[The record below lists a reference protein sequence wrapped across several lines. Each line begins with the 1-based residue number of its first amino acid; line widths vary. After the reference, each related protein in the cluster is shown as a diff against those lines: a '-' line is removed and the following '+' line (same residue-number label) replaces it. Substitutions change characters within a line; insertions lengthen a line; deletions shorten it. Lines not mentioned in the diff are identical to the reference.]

1 MARLKSCLF
10 KAGFVRPVLSFA
22 RGDGAVQPCTLK
34 HGTWRR
40 VPEESEWILMR
51 WLAMICGV
59 AAIGCGAALACA
71 QAAQPTA
78 AEKKS
83 ATTIVL
89 PPSPKAL
96 LPDAF
101 DGWEAAEPSKVV
113 MDAAQADPANAAALK
128 EYGFNAAVAASY
140 KREGETLSLRAL
152 RFDDASG
159 AYGAYSYYRQNGWPK
174 VAIGNGAASDK
185 NRVLFWVGTTVVDAT
200 FSQIGPMSAGELRE
214 IARQLPAPEGSRAL
228 LPPILACLPQ
238 TKLDPQTT
246 HYAVGP
252 AGYAGAG
259 GVLPPTLVNFDKG
272 AETLTAN
279 YSLISGSATLTLID
293 YPTPQIAHAKVDAIR
308 AYLKAGSQAT
318 PPWPKPLSDSD
329 TASLEVRDS
338 GPVVAIVSGDAI
350 PEESHRLLEAV
361 HFEAEMTAIP
371 QPVESEIEKTGKLL
385 LGITAL
391 SLIGAAA
398 AILLGGFL
406 GGGRALYRMAT
417 GKPASSVYDMDFIHL
432 DLREK
437 WVEVQGESVEET
449 EATDGPHPKG

>member
-1 MARLKSCLF
+1 
-10 KAGFVRPVLSFA
+10 VRGYSAL
-22 RGDGAVQPCTLK
+22 
-34 HGTWRR
+34 R
-40 VPEESEWILMR
+40 VPEGSEKFLMR
-51 WLAMICGV
+51 WLATICGV
-59 AAIGCGAALACA
+59 AAIGCGAARTCA
-71 QAAQPTA
+71 QATQPTA
-78 AEKKS
+78 EERKS
-83 ATTIVL
+83 ATVLTL

-96 LPDAF
+96 LPDEF
-101 DGWEAAEPSKVV
+101 DGWTTAEPGKTVT
-113 MDAAQADPANAAALK
+113 DPAQADPANAAALK
-128 EYGFNAAVAASY
+128 EYGFNAAVEASY

-174 VAIGNGAASDK
+174 VDIGNGAASNK

-200 FSQIGPMSAGELRE
+200 FSQVDPMSAGELRE
-214 IARQLPAPEGSRAL
+214 IARQLPAPDGSRAL

-238 TKLDPQTT
+238 AKLDPQTT

-252 AGYAGAG
+252 ASYAGAG

-272 AETLTAN
+272 AETVTAN

-293 YPTPQIAHAKVDAIR
+293 YPTPQIAHAQVDAIR

-318 PPWPKPLSDSD
+318 PPWPKPLGDSD
-329 TASLEVRDS
+329 LASLEVRGS

-371 QPVESEIEKTGKLL
+371 QPVESEIEKTGQLL
-385 LGITAL
+385 LGITVL

-417 GKPASSVYDMDFIHL
+417 GKPASSVFDMEFIHL
-432 DLREK
+432 DLQEK
-437 WVEVQGESVEET
+437 WVEVREETVEEI
-449 EATDGPHPKG
+449 EATEGPHPKG